1 MIVELAYGH
10 GQLEVELPDG
20 LDVTVVRPR
29 FAPGLASPG
38 ERLREA
44 LRRPAA
50 SVPLCELARP
60 GMRVGIVFSDITR
73 PAPNPFLLG
82 GILEELSSVPGP
94 DVTLFNA
101 LGTHRQNTKAELES
115 MLGPEVACNYR
126 IVQNDA
132 FDRATQTPA
141 GKTYFGNEVRLNS
154 ELLACD
160 LKILT
165 GFIEPH
171 LFAGFSGGGK
181 AVLPGMAGLESILR
195 NHGAAMVGH
204 PRAIWGVTEGNPVWE
219 EIREAARFV
228 GGSFLV
234 NVALN
239 SRREVTGVFAGGVE
253 AAHAEG
259 CAFVSRTAVVPVPKL
274 FDIVITTNSGHPADI
289 NLYQSVKGMR
299 AAEQVVKP
307 GGAIIIASRCSDGI
321 PEHGLYGRLL
331 REASGPRDLL
341 ERINRPGFL
350 ELDQWEAQVQA
361 LVQLKADVYVY
372 SEGLTDEEIAAC
384 HLKPCRS
391 VEAALED
398 LLGVYGRRASI
409 CVLPEGPQTI
419 PLRVPG

>member
-1 MIVELAYGH
+1 MKVGLAYGP
-10 GQLEVELPDG
+10 GRLEIELPDG

-29 FAPGLASPG
+29 FAPGLGSPG

-44 LRRPAA
+44 LRRPSA
-50 SVPLCELARP
+50 SPPLRELAKS
-60 GMRVGIVFSDITR
+60 GGRVGIVFSDITR
-73 PAPNPFLLG
+73 PAPNPLLLG
-82 GILEELSSVPGP
+82 GILEELSSVPGL
-94 DVTLFNA
+94 DITLFNA
-101 LGTHRQNTKAELES
+101 LGTHRPNTKAELES
-115 MLGPEVACNYR
+115 MLGPEIAGSYR

-132 FDRATQTPA
+132 FDRGTQTLA
-141 GKTYFGNEVRLNS
+141 GRTSFGNEVRLNS

-181 AVLPGMAGLESILR
+181 AILPGMAGLESILR

-204 PRAIWGVTEGNPVWE
+204 PEAIWGVTEGNPVWE

-228 GGSFLV
+228 GRAFLV

-259 CAFVSRTAVVPVPKL
+259 CAFVGRTAVVPVPKL

-307 GGAIIIASRCSDGI
+307 GGAIIIASRCSEGI

-331 REASGPRDLL
+331 REARGPRDLL

-350 ELDQWEAQVQA
+350 EQDQWEAQVQA

-384 HLKPCRS
+384 HLKPSRS
-391 VEAALED
+391 VEATLED
-398 LLGVYGRRASI
+398 LLGVHGRRASI
-409 CVLPEGPQTI
+409 CVLPEGPQAI
-419 PLRVPG
+419 PCLAG